1 MVITKIEKQKKN
13 SKRWNLYIDGEFACG
28 ISEETF
34 LNFGFRTNDEISEDT
49 LSEVK
54 RFDEYQFAKKSALDF
69 LAYRIRSK
77 KEIID
82 KLKAKKISEE
92 TIEKTIGHLEKLGL
106 INDEEF
112 AKLLVQSNTGK
123 NPSGKSV
130 IRQKLYRKGISK
142 DISEKMLNETFSEK
156 KERTLIMDIFNKYK
170 RRLAGLDKN
179 HKRKK
184 MFEHLARKGFDFDI
198 INEILNEKLKDEN
211 F

>member
-1 MVITKIEKQKKN
+1 LVITKIEKQKKN

-28 ISEETF
+28 ISEDTF
-34 LNFGFRTNDEISEDT
+34 LNFGFRTNDEISEDI
-49 LSEVK
+49 LNEVK
-54 RFDEYQFAKKSALDF
+54 RFDEYQYAKKSALDF
-69 LAYRIRSK
+69 LSYRIRSK
-77 KEIID
+77 KEIVD
-82 KLKAKKISEE
+82 KLKSKNISQE

-112 AKLLVQSNTGK
+112 AKLLVQSSTGK

-130 IRQKLYRKGISK
+130 IRQKLFKKGISK
-142 DISEKMLNETFSEK
+142 EIIEKVLSETFTEK
-156 KERTLIMDIFNKYK
+156 NEKSLILDIFNKYK
-170 RRLAGLDKN
+170 KRLTGLDKN

-211 F
+211 S